1 MKKVD
6 HTRCPFCKLGV
17 LFDVTPRL
25 AESLNVKHVKCD
37 VCGQGLVYKLTER
50 ESHDYSHEH

>member
-17 LFDVTPRL
+17 LFDVTE
-25 AESLNVKHVKCD
+25 ALNIKHVKCD

-50 ESHDYSHEH
+50 KSHDYSHKH